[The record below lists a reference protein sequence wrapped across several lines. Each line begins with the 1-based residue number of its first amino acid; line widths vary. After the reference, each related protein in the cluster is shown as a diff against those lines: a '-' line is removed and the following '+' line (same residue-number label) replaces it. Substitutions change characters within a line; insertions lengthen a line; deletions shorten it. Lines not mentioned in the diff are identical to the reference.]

1 MLVHIEF
8 LPLQTIQ
15 NSSFLKYRTTILSKW
30 AFSSYLWFFKTCMIK
45 GLLSMLI
52 YNWEILLRWATLPMG
67 ILLYLLQYC
76 KSFIWNVITELS
88 EYNEKRKGSNKIP
101 IEEDKWKE
109 LSKKSSEE
117 LEQGTCTYK
126 QGSSSICSHDDGS
139 CFLCSGYA
147 QL

>member
-1 MLVHIEF
+1 
-8 LPLQTIQ
+8 
-15 NSSFLKYRTTILSKW
+15 
-30 AFSSYLWFFKTCMIK
+30 MIK

-52 YNWEILLRWATLPMG
+52 YNWECPWASCC
-67 ILLYLLQYC
+67 ISYN
-76 KSFIWNVITELS
+76 IVNVITELS